1 VTAMKSKLCAALV
14 VAFAMTVPAA
24 AQNNAVPVIDG
35 PTYLF
40 NYVEVLPSAAAQA
53 LSALKDYR
61 NAARKEAGAI
71 RIDLYQ
77 EKGQPQ
83 RFVVEEIWQNRS
95 VAKAHGDS
103 AASTALV
110 QTLKPIELGPPDVRV
125 HQIHMA
131 TPPKAPNSNDSILI
145 THVDVAG
152 NNTLNLIKQL
162 NLLWDASRNENG
174 MVRYE
179 ILDEVPLHSNHFR
192 IVEEWA
198 NPAALEAH
206 DRAPQSRAYRE
217 AILPML
223 GTPYDQR
230 FYTVVN

>member
-1 VTAMKSKLCAALV
+1 MKSKLCAALV
-14 VAFAMTVPAA
+14 VALAISLPAT
-24 AQNNAVPVIDG
+24 AQQNAVPVIDG

-53 LSALKDYR
+53 LNALKEYR
-61 NAARKEAGAI
+61 DAARKEPGAI
-71 RIDLYQ
+71 RVDLYQ
-77 EKGQPQ
+77 EKGQTH
-83 RFVVEEIWQNRS
+83 RFVVEEIWQNRTI
-95 VAKAHGDS
+95 AKEHGSD

-110 QTLKPIELGPPDVRV
+110 QTLKPIELGPSDVRV

-131 TPPKAPNSNDSILI
+131 TPPKAPNPNDTILI

-152 NNTLNLIKQL
+152 NNTNNLIKQL
-162 NLLWDASRNENG
+162 NALWDASRNENG

-192 IVEEWA
+192 IVEEWT
-198 NPAALEAH
+198 NPAAWEAH
-206 DRAPQSRAYRE
+206 DRAPQSQTYRQ

-230 FYTVVN
+230 FYTAVN

>member
-1 VTAMKSKLCAALV
+1 MKSKLCAALV
-14 VAFAMTVPAA
+14 VAFAMSVPAA
-24 AQNNAVPVIDG
+24 AQQNAVPVIDG

-40 NYVEVLPSAAAQA
+40 NYVEALPSAAPQA
-53 LSALKDYR
+53 LNALKEYR
-61 NAARKEAGAI
+61 DASRKEPGAI

-77 EKGQPQ
+77 EKGQTQ

-95 VAKAHGDS
+95 IAKAHGNS
-103 AASTALV
+103 AASTALA
-110 QTLKPIELGPPDVRV
+110 QALKPIELGPPDVRV

-131 TPPKAPNSNDSILI
+131 TAPKVPNPNDSILI

-152 NNTLNLIKQL
+152 NNTNNLIREL
-162 NLLWDASRNENG
+162 NALWAASRNENG

-192 IVEEWA
+192 IVEEWT
-198 NPAALEAH
+198 NPAAWEAH
-206 DRAPQSRAYRE
+206 DRAPQSQAYRD

-230 FYTVVN
+230 FYTVIN

>member
-1 VTAMKSKLCAALV
+1 MKSKLCAALV
-14 VAFAMTVPAA
+14 AALAMSLPAT
-24 AQNNAVPVIDG
+24 AQQNAVPVIDG

-53 LSALKDYR
+53 LNALKEYR
-61 NAARKEAGAI
+61 DAARKEPGAI
-71 RIDLYQ
+71 RVDLYQ
-77 EKGQPQ
+77 EKGQTH
-83 RFVVEEIWQNRS
+83 RFVVEEIWQNRAI
-95 VAKAHGDS
+95 AKEHGGD

-110 QTLKPIELGPPDVRV
+110 QTLKPIELGPSDVRV

-131 TPPKAPNSNDSILI
+131 TPPKAPNPNDTILI

-152 NNTLNLIKQL
+152 NNTNNLIKQL
-162 NLLWDASRNENG
+162 NALWDASRNENG

-192 IVEEWA
+192 IVEEWT
-198 NPAALEAH
+198 NPAAWEAH
-206 DRAPQSRAYRE
+206 DRAPQSQTYRQ

-230 FYTVVN
+230 VYTSVN

>member
-1 VTAMKSKLCAALV
+1 MKSQMLAALV
-14 VAFAMTVPAA
+14 FVLAVSLPAA
-24 AQNNAVPVIDG
+24 AQQNAVPVIDG

-40 NYVEVLPSAAAQA
+40 DYVEVVPSAAAQA
-53 LSALKDYR
+53 VNALKEYR
-61 NAARKEAGAI
+61 DAARKEPGAVQ
-71 RIDLYQ
+71 IDLYQ
-77 EKGQPQ
+77 EKGQTQ

-95 VAKAHGDS
+95 IAQEHGKS

-110 QTLKPIELGPPDVRV
+110 RTLKPIELGPPDVRV

-131 TPPKAPNSNDSILI
+131 TPPKAPNPNNTILI
-145 THVDVAG
+145 SHVDVAG

-162 NLLWDASRNENG
+162 NLLWDSSRNESG
-174 MVRYE
+174 MMRYE

-192 IVEEWA
+192 IVEEWT
-198 NPAALEAH
+198 NPAVWEAH
-206 DRAPQSRAYRE
+206 DRAPQSQAYRD
-217 AILPML
+217 AILTML

>member
-1 VTAMKSKLCAALV
+1 MKSNLCAALV
-14 VAFAMTVPAA
+14 VAFAISLPAA
-24 AQNNAVPVIDG
+24 AQQNAVPVIDG

-40 NYVEVLPSAAAQA
+40 NYVEVAPSASAQA
-53 LSALKDYR
+53 LNALKQYR
-61 NAARKEAGAI
+61 DAARKEQGAI
-71 RIDLYQ
+71 QIDLYR
-77 EKGQPQ
+77 EKGQTH
-83 RFVVEEIWQNRS
+83 RFVLEEIWQNREI
-95 VAKAHGDS
+95 AKAHGNS

-110 QTLKPIELGPPDVRV
+110 QILKPIELGPPDVRV

-131 TPPKAPNSNDSILI
+131 TPPKAPDPNDTILI

-152 NNTLNLIKQL
+152 NNTNNLIRLL
-162 NLLWDASRNENG
+162 NALWDSSRNENG

-192 IVEEWA
+192 IVEEWI
-198 NPAALEAH
+198 NPAAWEAH
-206 DRAPQSRAYRE
+206 DRGAQSQTYRQ